1 MPNAENDAAALTLP
15 AASRIGQGM
24 NTNTPR
30 MVVTD
35 CCGQLLPE
43 SQTLVGD
50 VHFSDLCP
58 ACDWLADR
66 EGEQPEHDRHIT
78 CDWSQGIECPG
89 RDWSYVDGQVVA
101 APLKEGGHDN
111 SRVIP
116 PEGDKNT

>member
-1 MPNAENDAAALTLP
+1 
-15 AASRIGQGM
+15 
-24 NTNTPR
+24 

-43 SQTLVGD
+43 PHTLVGD
-50 VHFSDLCP
+50 THFSDLCP
-58 ACDWLADR
+58 ACLWLA
-66 EGEQPEHDRHIT
+66 EQVGEQPEHERHVS

-101 APLKEGGHDN
+101 APLEEMGHDN

-116 PEGDKNT
+116 PADGRTD